1 MTSSCHSRS
10 KSGQRLPSLRRDL
23 GRRDED
29 ELGTEDLFGD
39 GHLLVRILLAP
50 PLLLR
55 PAVPIASATMVVREL
70 ELDLDAFEGPFDL
83 LLTLVLREE
92 LDLAEIDVAAIVV
105 AFIERLAERE
115 ELDLEA
121 CGEFLVLVA
130 ALLEL
135 KARALFPDEEA
146 ELADLGPEEAA
157 EELARRLAEYRRMKE
172 AAAWLSERL
181 GETRDRFFR
190 LGPAPLAPQPDR
202 KLAPQEAESLA
213 AALRALAVAPPQV
226 SLSHMALRF
235 PPVTLFLERF
245 RALLRPAPPLRLR
258 PGSGRHV
265 ARRGRGRLP
274 RPARAAQ
281 AGRDRHP
288 ASCPVRADK
297 DRARRR
303 RKEPLMERPLRLIAA
318 NPLDALA
325 RVVEALLVVASAPL
339 STDELCEA
347 ADESAERV
355 ETALGLLA
363 ERYREGRSGIV
374 LEQVAGGWAFRASRD
389 AADACAR
396 LFERPVQR
404 GLSQAALETV
414 AIVAYLGPVSRPE
427 IARIRGVAAD
437 SAVAGLVERGLI
449 AEAGRDDGAGGAV
462 RYRTTPLFERV
473 FGLESLSALPR
484 LDDLGADAEQI
495 RERLAGV
502 AEQRTA

>member
-1 MTSSCHSRS
+1 
-10 KSGQRLPSLRRDL
+10 
-23 GRRDED
+23 
-29 ELGTEDLFGD
+29 
-39 GHLLVRILLAP
+39 
-50 PLLLR
+50 
-55 PAVPIASATMVVREL
+55 
-70 ELDLDAFEGPFDL
+70 
-83 LLTLVLREE
+83 
-92 LDLAEIDVAAIVV
+92 
-105 AFIERLAERE
+105 
-115 ELDLEA
+115 
-121 CGEFLVLVA
+121 
-130 ALLEL
+130 
-135 KARALFPDEEA
+135 
-146 ELADLGPEEAA
+146 
-157 EELARRLAEYRRMKE
+157 
-172 AAAWLSERL
+172 
-181 GETRDRFFR
+181 
-190 LGPAPLAPQPDR
+190 
-202 KLAPQEAESLA
+202 
-213 AALRALAVAPPQV
+213 
-226 SLSHMALRF
+226 
-235 PPVTLFLERF
+235 
-245 RALLRPAPPLRLR
+245 
-258 PGSGRHV
+258 
-265 ARRGRGRLP
+265 
-274 RPARAAQ
+274 
-281 AGRDRHP
+281 
-288 ASCPVRADK
+288 
-297 DRARRR
+297 
-303 RKEPLMERPLRLIAA
+303 MERPLRLIAA

-449 AEAGRDDGAGGAV
+449 AEAGRDDGVGGAV